1 MAKYNGLM
9 SVRRSDKMLAES
21 MFRENKMSG
30 RKTIRK
36 KNEEPEKT
44 EHLSP
49 TLLSSAECGPGII
62 IVGASTFITEEDRKL
77 ADEMDR
83 EIIRKQHA
91 VIDWSYEK

>member
-1 MAKYNGLM
+1 
-9 SVRRSDKMLAES
+9 MLAES

-62 IVGASTFITEEDRKL
+62 IVGASTFITEEDRRL
-77 ADEMDR
+77 AAEMDKK
-83 EIIRKQHA
+83 IIQEQDA